1 MRVFSYLIAFCFLT
15 FSKSYSLDFVNIDE
29 GVYVHFGKQ
38 EDSNKFNLG
47 DIANI
52 GFIIG
57 SDSIAVID
65 TGSSV
70 KIGKK
75 MFNKIRE
82 ISQIPISHI
91 IITHSHPDHFF
102 GTEAFMKNK
111 PKIIGHEN
119 LNRSLLN
126 NFDFYKALQ
135 FNLTKDES
143 IKSTKLFLADKIIK
157 KNKSLTIN
165 LGNRNLIIKAWA
177 SGHTDNDLS
186 VYDEKS
192 KIFWSEN
199 IFVKRIPSI
208 RASIK
213 GWRKNLEE
221 ILELDINKIIPGH
234 GPIMTKKEAI
244 NPMINYFDQLISEVR
259 KFHETNKSL
268 DFVLK
273 NISQNNKQKW
283 LLFNEYHFTNTT
295 KTYTELEWE

>member
-102 GTEAFMKNK
+102 WD
-111 PKIIGHEN
+111 
-119 LNRSLLN
+119 RS
-126 NFDFYKALQ
+126 
-135 FNLTKDES
+135 
-143 IKSTKLFLADKIIK
+143 
-157 KNKSLTIN
+157 
-165 LGNRNLIIKAWA
+165 
-177 SGHTDNDLS
+177 
-186 VYDEKS
+186 
-192 KIFWSEN
+192 
-199 IFVKRIPSI
+199 
-208 RASIK
+208 
-213 GWRKNLEE
+213 
-221 ILELDINKIIPGH
+221 
-234 GPIMTKKEAI
+234 
-244 NPMINYFDQLISEVR
+244 
-259 KFHETNKSL
+259 FHEK
-268 DFVLK
+268 
-273 NISQNNKQKW
+273 
-283 LLFNEYHFTNTT
+283 
-295 KTYTELEWE
+295 

>member
-1 MRVFSYLIAFCFLT
+1 MNILLFSLPCCTFL
-15 FSKSYSLDFVNIDE
+15 FSKSFSLEFVDVGNEI
-29 GVYVHFGKQ
+29 YVHLV
-38 EDSNKFNLG
+38 NKKIQIKKLRRYCKHWVYNV
-47 DIANI
+47 
-52 GFIIG
+52 G

-75 MFNKIRE
+75 MFNKIKE

-143 IKSTKLFLADKIIK
+143 IKSTKLILADKFVK

-165 LGNRNLIIKAWA
+165 LGNRNLIIKAWS

-186 VYDEKS
+186 VYDENS

-199 IFVKRIPSI
+199 IFVDRIPSI

-213 GWRKNLEE
+213 GWRK
-221 ILELDINKIIPGH
+221 
-234 GPIMTKKEAI
+234 
-244 NPMINYFDQLISEVR
+244 
-259 KFHETNKSL
+259 KS
-268 DFVLK
+268 
-273 NISQNNKQKW
+273 
-283 LLFNEYHFTNTT
+283 
-295 KTYTELEWE
+295 